1 MKADPEDVI
10 AFIQVATHGSFS
22 RAARELGVPKSSVSR
37 RIQKLEQ
44 ALSTQLL
51 QRTTRTLHL
60 TEAGLA
66 YFERSRHAFDEL
78 EHAEQV
84 LEGMLEAPTGVLRL
98 TLPIGL
104 EARIALVLKT
114 YSERYPKVRVIADV
128 SNAQV
133 DLVREGYDLA
143 LRAGLLPDST
153 LVARK
158 LVESQIALWASQAYL
173 DRHGE
178 PRALA
183 DLAAHRV
190 LLFGPSLNVTWEFSG
205 PRGVERVKVS
215 GVLAANTFTLL
226 VGAATD
232 GRGIAALPRQAA
244 TDPSLVRVLPDYCMP
259 APALYVVYPSAHY
272 LSPKVRTFI
281 EVCVENLTTFD

>member
-10 AFIQVATHGSFS
+10 AFVEVAAHGSFS
-22 RAARELGVPKSSVSR
+22 RAARELGVPKSSISR
-37 RIQKLEQ
+37 RIQKLERT
-44 ALSTQLL
+44 LSTQLL

-66 YFERSRHAFDEL
+66 YYERSRHAL
-78 EHAEQV
+78 EGLRDAEQV
-84 LEGMLEAPTGVLRL
+84 LEGMLEAPTGVLKL

-104 EARIALVLKT
+104 EDRAAQVLSVYT
-114 YSERYPKVRVIADV
+114 ERYPNVRVIADV
-128 SNAQV
+128 SNTHV

-158 LVESQIALWASQAYL
+158 LVDSQIALWASRAYV

-178 PRALA
+178 PETLE
-183 DLAAHRV
+183 DLSKHRL
-190 LLFGPSLNVTWEFSG
+190 LLFGENLTATWEFTRS
-205 PRGVERVKVS
+205 RGAERVKVS
-215 GVLAANTFTLL
+215 GVLAANTFSLL
-226 VGAATD
+226 VTAAVD
-232 GRGIAALPRQAA
+232 GRGIAALPRQVSAA
-244 TDPSLVRVLPDYCMP
+244 PSLVRVLRDYCVP
-259 APALYVVYPSAHY
+259 SPALYVVYPSANY

-281 EVCVENLTTFD
+281 EVCVEHMATFQ

>member
-10 AFIQVATHGSFS
+10 AFVEVAAHGSFS

-44 ALSTQLL
+44 TLSTQLL

-60 TEAGLA
+60 TEAGSA
-66 YFERSRHAFDEL
+66 YYERSRRALEEL
-78 EHAEQV
+78 RDAEQV

-104 EARIALVLKT
+104 ETRAGQVLHEYAR
-114 YSERYPKVRVIADV
+114 RYPAVRVIADV

-158 LVESQIALWASQAYL
+158 LVESQIALWSSQSYI
-173 DRHGE
+173 DRHGAPE
-178 PRALA
+178 TLA
-183 DLAAHRV
+183 DLSEHPV
-190 LLFGPSLNVTWEFSG
+190 LLFGSNLSTSWEFTGPSG
-205 PRGVERVKVS
+205 IERVKVS
-215 GVLAANTFTLL
+215 GVLAANTFSLL
-226 VGAATD
+226 VAAVS
-232 GRGIAALPRQAA
+232 GGLGIAALPRQAA
-244 TDPSLVRVLPDYCMP
+244 SASLVRILPDYCMP
-259 APALYVVYPSAHY
+259 SPALYVVYPSANY

-281 EVCVENLTTFD
+281 EVCVEHLSAFD

>member
-1 MKADPEDVI
+1 MKADPEDMI
-10 AFIQVATHGSFS
+10 AFVQVATHGSFS
-22 RAARELGVPKSSVSR
+22 RAARELGVPKSSISR

-60 TEAGLA
+60 TEAGRA
-66 YFERSRHAFDEL
+66 YFERSRHALEEL

-84 LEGMLEAPTGVLRL
+84 LEGMLEAPTGVLKL

-104 EARIALVLKT
+104 EGRLALVLKT
-114 YSERYPKVRVIADV
+114 YSERYPQVRVIADV
-128 SNAQV
+128 SNAHV

-158 LVESQIALWASQAYL
+158 LVESQIALWASRAYL
-173 DRHGE
+173 ERNGE
-178 PRALA
+178 PQTLA
-183 DLAAHRV
+183 DLTAHRV
-190 LLFGPSLNVTWEFSG
+190 LLHGPSLNVTWEFSG
-205 PRGVERVKVS
+205 PRGTERVKVS
-215 GVLAANTFTLL
+215 GTLAANTFSLL
-226 VGAATD
+226 VSAALD
-232 GRGIAALPRQAA
+232 GRGIAALPRQAS

-259 APALYVVYPSAHY
+259 SPALYVVYPSASY

-281 EVCVENLTTFD
+281 EVCVENLSTFD

>member
-10 AFIQVATHGSFS
+10 AFVEVATHGSFS

-44 ALSTQLL
+44 TLSTQLV

-66 YFERSRHAFDEL
+66 YYERSRRALEEL
-78 EHAEQV
+78 TSAEQV
-84 LEGMLEAPTGVLRL
+84 LEGMLEAPTGILKL
-98 TLPIGL
+98 SLPIGL
-104 EARIALVLKT
+104 EDRAAQVLKV
-114 YSERYPKVRVIADV
+114 YAERYPNVRVIADV
-128 SNAQV
+128 SNIHV

-158 LVESQIALWASQAYL
+158 LVESQIALWASHAYV
-173 DRHGE
+173 DRHGQPQTLDE
-178 PRALA
+178 
-183 DLAAHRV
+183 LAAHHV
-190 LLFGPSLNVTWEFSG
+190 LLFGSSLNATWEFTG
-205 PRGVERVKVS
+205 PHGVERVKVS
-215 GVLAANTFTLL
+215 GVLAANTFSLL
-226 VGAATD
+226 VAATLD
-232 GRGIAALPRQAA
+232 GRGIAALPRQASA
-244 TDPSLVRVLPDYCMP
+244 AQALVRLLPDYCMP
-259 APALYVVYPSAHY
+259 TPALYVVYPSANY

-281 EVCVENLTTFD
+281 EVCVEYMAAFD

>member
-10 AFIQVATHGSFS
+10 AFVQVATHGSFS

-44 ALSTQLL
+44 TLSTQLL

-66 YFERSRHAFDEL
+66 YYERTRRAIEEL
-78 EHAEQV
+78 TSAEDV
-84 LEGMLEAPTGVLRL
+84 LEGMLDTPTGVLKL

-104 EARIALVLKT
+104 EEAAAGLLGLYT
-114 YSERYPKVRVIADV
+114 ERYPKVRVIADV
-128 SNAQV
+128 SNTHI

-158 LVESQIALWASQAYL
+158 LVESPIALWASPTYL
-173 DRHGE
+173 ERYGE
-178 PRALA
+178 PSTLA

-190 LLFGPSLNVTWEFSG
+190 LIFGSSLDATWEFNG
-205 PRGVERVKVS
+205 PEGSERVKVS
-215 GVLAANTFTLL
+215 GVLAADSFSLL
-226 VGAATD
+226 IAAVSD
-232 GRGIAALPRQAA
+232 GRGIAALPAHASNAR
-244 TDPSLVRVLPDYCMP
+244 SLVRVLPDYGRP
-259 APALYVVYPSAHY
+259 APALYVVYPGANY
-272 LSPKVRTFI
+272 LSPKVRTFV
-281 EVCVENLTTFD
+281 EVCVENIAAFL

>member
-10 AFIQVATHGSFS
+10 VFVQVATHGSFS
-22 RAARELGVPKSSVSR
+22 RAARELGVPKSSISR

-44 ALSTQLL
+44 TLSTQLL

-60 TEAGLA
+60 TEAGRA
-66 YFERSRHAFDEL
+66 YFERSRHALEEL

-84 LEGMLEAPTGVLRL
+84 LEGMLEAPTGVLRI

-104 EARIALVLKT
+104 EGRLGLVLKT

-158 LVESQIALWASQAYL
+158 LVESQIALWASRAYL

-178 PRALA
+178 PRTLA
-183 DLAAHRV
+183 DLTAHRV
-190 LLFGPSLNVTWEFSG
+190 LLLGPSLNVTWEFSG

-215 GVLAANTFTLL
+215 GGLAANTFTLL
-226 VGAATD
+226 VDAALD
-232 GRGIAALPRQAA
+232 GRGIAALPRQVS

-259 APALYVVYPSAHY
+259 SPALHVVYPSANY

-281 EVCVENLTTFD
+281 EVCVENLSTFD